1 MSEFKG
7 TKGTWCKNYRNGSWL
22 IQDIESFTE
31 NSKGCIAE
39 VYWFNDGNDTA
50 EANALL
56 ISYAP
61 EMLEALQKVLD
72 TFYPVQ
78 DSKKES
84 EQEEVLKQIEELIKE
99 ATELK

>member
-7 TKGTWCKNYRNGSWL
+7 VKWSLGGISGRMIQTNEYMGFVADVDTRKNA
-22 IQDIESFTE
+22 I
-31 NSKGCIAE
+31 
-39 VYWFNDGNDTA
+39 
-50 EANALL
+50 L
-56 ISYAP
+56 ISKAP

-72 TFYPVQ
+72 TFYPIQ

-84 EQEEVLKQIEELIKE
+84 EQEEVLKQIEQLIKE